1 MEHPHPA
8 PKSPLNLTLVA
19 IVALVLLA
27 GLAALYLLSG
37 RGDSQGGGGGLS
49 LSKPALP
56 LALTWRETLGFG
68 KTQVAVIHGKN
79 DVPLGV
85 IIEVT
90 RSVDGKTMRMQATL
104 EPKGLLEVGSLQCP
118 DSNNFVPGDR
128 ISIRNNNYEPYDEVC
143 PR

>member
-1 MEHPHPA
+1 METPGPA
-8 PKSPLNLTLVA
+8 PKSPLNITLVA

-27 GLAALYLLSG
+27 AISALFILNN
-37 RGDSQGGGGGLS
+37 RGEGQGGGGIS

-79 DVPLGV
+79 DVPLGL

-128 ISIRNNNYEPYDEVC
+128 ISIRNNNYDSYDEAC

>member
-1 MEHPHPA
+1 METPSPS
-8 PKSPLNLTLVA
+8 PKNPINLTLVI

-27 GLAALYLLSG
+27 ALAAVYLLRG
-37 RGDSQGGGGGLS
+37 RGDNPNVSVMS
-49 LSKPALP
+49 LSRPPLP
-56 LALTWRETLGFG
+56 LVLTWRETLGFG

-79 DVPLGV
+79 DVPLGL

-90 RSVDGKTMRMQATL
+90 RSVDGNTIRMQATL
-104 EPKGLLEVGSLQCP
+104 EPKGLLEVGALQCP

-128 ISIRNNNYEPYDEVC
+128 ISIRNSNFASYEEAC

>member
-1 MEHPHPA
+1 MENPNPT
-8 PKSPLNLTLVA
+8 PKSPLNLTLIV
-19 IVALVLLA
+19 IVALALMA
-27 GLAALYLLSG
+27 GLFAVYLLSN
-37 RGDSQGGGGGLS
+37 RGGNQGGGGIS

-56 LALTWRETLGFG
+56 LVLTWRETLGFG

-79 DVPLGV
+79 DVPLGL

-90 RSVDGKTMRMQATL
+90 RSVDGKVMRMQAAL

-128 ISIRNNNYEPYDEVC
+128 ISIRNNNYASYDEAC

>member
-1 MEHPHPA
+1 MESPNPA
-8 PKSPLNLTLVA
+8 PKSSLNLTV
-19 IVALVLLA
+19 IIVVALALLA
-27 GLAALYLLSG
+27 GLAAIYILSS
-37 RGDSQGGGGGLS
+37 RTGGEGARIVS
-49 LSKPALP
+49 LSKPPLP

-79 DVPLGV
+79 DVPLGL

-90 RSVDGKTMRMQATL
+90 RSADGKVQRIQATL
-104 EPKGLLEVGSLQCP
+104 EPKGVLEVGSLQLP

-128 ISIRNNNYEPYDEVC
+128 ISIRHNNYSNYDEVC